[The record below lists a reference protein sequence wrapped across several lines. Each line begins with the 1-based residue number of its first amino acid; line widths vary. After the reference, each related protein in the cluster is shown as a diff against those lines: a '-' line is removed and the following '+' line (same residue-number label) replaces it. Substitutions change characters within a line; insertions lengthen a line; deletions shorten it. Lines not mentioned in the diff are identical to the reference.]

1 MNNLCPKFN
10 NLNEIVKIYKLSM
23 FILKKD
29 NLQNLI
35 STLRIDY
42 VVKHLATHKSTGC
55 DDIIMKSTKHLRK
68 K

>member
-10 NLNEIVKIYKLSM
+10 NLNEIVKIYKLSK

-29 NLQNLI
+29 NLHNLI
-35 STLRIDY
+35 STLKIDY

-55 DDIIMKSTKHLRK
+55 DEVYQTFTEEII
-68 K
+68 